1 MQNAR
6 MHSPSTLA
14 DRRLWRALLVAL
26 ALLACAG
33 AARAG
38 GVERVVARGYFTYGS
53 DQEGGGPYIY
63 PDPKHPGRLVG
74 FEVELADALA
84 AELSRRFGKPLRAQF
99 FQGAWEQ
106 LPNLLRTGRVDT
118 VLNGY
123 EWTPERAAAMVA
135 TDPYYVYRLQLL
147 ARMGDARIDSLAS
160 LRRGGFHLG
169 VLAGSAA
176 ETYAHRQLGA
186 GNEISLYDGN
196 TNAMLDTESGRL
208 DATLQDTP
216 IAAFYRA
223 DYPGLRFVDAPVAPG
238 HYVMYLNRGDEDLA
252 EAFNDAIARL
262 NERGVLRDIYTRYGI
277 WSDEQQSLGK
287 GRLAAK
293 AVTPESASAPGFWER
308 HGLTLLQAA
317 GMTIVLAVTSM
328 PVAIVLGVLVALG
341 RMYGPRWLGG
351 LLATYVEILRG
362 TPLLLQLLVIFYLLP
377 SLGLT
382 LPAVVAGIL
391 GLAINYSAYEAEI
404 YRAGLQAVPAGQLEA
419 ALTLGMSRPLAV
431 RRIVLPQAG
440 RIVIPAVTNDF
451 IALFK
456 DTSICSVITVVELS
470 KRYNIAVNNNPGEL
484 LPLAGIVA
492 ILYLLMSYPLS
503 VLSRRLEAR
512 LRR

>member
-1 MQNAR
+1 VSAAR
-6 MHSPSTLA
+6 
-14 DRRLWRALLVAL
+14 RRRGRRWRAVLLAL

-33 AARAG
+33 AARAAG
-38 GVERVVARGYFTYGS
+38 IERVLARGYFVYGA

-63 PDPKHPGRLVG
+63 PDPKKPERLVG

-84 AELSRRFGKPLRAQF
+84 ADLARHFGRPLRARF

-106 LPNLLRTGRVDT
+106 LPNLLRTGRVDV

-123 EWTPERAAAMVA
+123 EWTPERAEVMVA

-147 ARMGDARIDSLAS
+147 ARAGDSRFDSLAS
-160 LRRGGFHLG
+160 LGRGGFRLG

-176 ETYAHRQLGA
+176 ETYARRQLGS

-196 TNAMLDTESGRL
+196 TNAMLDTERGRL

-216 IAAFYRA
+216 IAVFYRA

-238 HYVMYLNRGDEDLA
+238 RYVMYLNRGDEDLA

-262 NERGVLRDIYTRYGI
+262 NNRGVLRDIYTRYGI
-277 WSDEQQSLGK
+277 WTEEQKDLGK
-287 GRLAAK
+287 ARLATAGT
-293 AVTPESASAPGFWER
+293 AQPGLGFWQR

-317 GMTIVLAVTSM
+317 GMTVVLAVASM
-328 PVAIVLGVLVALG
+328 PAAILLGVVVALG

-351 LLATYVEILRG
+351 VLATYVEILRG

-382 LPAVVAGIL
+382 LPALAAGIL

-404 YRAGLQAVPAGQLEA
+404 YRAGLQAVPVGQLEA

-492 ILYLLMSYPLS
+492 VLYLLMSYPLS
-503 VLSRRLEAR
+503 ILSRRLEAK
-512 LRR
+512 LRK